1 MSVLYRVFEETY
13 RIVLD
18 SGFFILVGF
27 FLAGLLHELVDTARV
42 GRALGA
48 RSLGA
53 VLKAAFV
60 GGPLPLCSCGV
71 LPMAVALRKKG
82 ASREAIVSFLI
93 STPET
98 GEEAILITYGLL
110 GPVMAIARPVIAVAT
125 AIVAGVASLFLGGED
140 DRSGQDAEPG
150 ARNTEGRRLTD
161 AEPAGEAHAEG
172 CATCGTEES
181 PDAPEALPRGG
192 SFRERAARVVR
203 YACVTMVD
211 ELAFWMLLA
220 FVATGL
226 LGAFL
231 PQDFFLRFLPW
242 PLVTMVLMAVVGIPM
257 YVCASA
263 STPVAAAMMAKGLDP
278 GSALVFMLTGPATN
292 ASTIAVVAK
301 LFGRRFVAIYL
312 GAIFG
317 VSVASG
323 LVLNAVIGAG
333 IVPAPA
339 LPEGQASG
347 PWAIV
352 KFVSAFAFLALMAFS
367 LQRKGLRSGWNE
379 LKEHARAFREL
390 VLREGPRRVPRGA
403 LAGTAAAVVALL
415 WARSAFLVVRP
426 GETGVVQTLGRVT
439 AADLGPGLHLVPPF
453 PIGRAEAV
461 ATARLRSVEVGFRYR
476 ASGAAAT
483 ALTSRVF
490 VPAQTSRVPEESQ
503 LLTGD
508 ENVIEVT
515 AVVHYRV
522 ADPALFRF
530 GVDRA
535 EPAFRDLARAFLVE
549 EVGRTPIDAVYT
561 EERGAVERKVL
572 DLLKASPALKETGL
586 APVDLR
592 LLFVHAPDDVHGAFR
607 DIASAAEDRT
617 TARNKALVEAEGALG
632 QARGEV
638 ARTVAGAES
647 ERTRLVEHAKGDAA
661 AFVPLAREVAAAPAT
676 SRTRLKLEALERV
689 LPGVPKLIRPD
700 PRRVPGFELWV
711 TPAAAGA
718 PDPASGAAPVQ
729 GLSGFVNPIPTP
741 PPDVPAAER

>member
-1 MSVLYRVFEETY
+1 MSLLYRVLEETY

-27 FLAGLLHELVDTARV
+27 FLAGLLHELVDTARI
-42 GRALGA
+42 GRALGE
-48 RSLGA
+48 RSLKA
-53 VLKAAFV
+53 IVKAAFV

-71 LPMAVALRKKG
+71 LPMAVALRRKG
-82 ASREAIVSFLI
+82 ASREATVSFLI

-110 GPVMAIARPVIAVAT
+110 GPVMAFARPVIAVVT
-125 AIVAGVASLFLGGED
+125 AIVAGVVSLVAGGTD
-140 DRSGQDAEPG
+140 DVSGRPEEPLPE
-150 ARNTEGRRLTD
+150 A
-161 AEPAGEAHAEG
+161 AGPAEG
-172 CATCGTEES
+172 CATCAPEGAAALSES
-181 PDAPEALPRGG
+181 PARGG
-192 SFRERAARVVR
+192 SFRERASRVVR

-220 FVATGL
+220 FVATGF

-242 PLVTMVLMAVVGIPM
+242 PLLNMALVALVGIPM

-301 LFGRRFVAIYL
+301 MFGRRFVAIYL
-312 GAIFG
+312 GSIFG
-317 VSVASG
+317 VSIASG

-333 IVPAPA
+333 VVPAPA
-339 LPEGQASG
+339 LPEPGSG
-347 PWAIV
+347 GLWALV
-352 KFVSAFAFLALMAFS
+352 KFLSAFAFLALMAFS
-367 LQRKGLRSGWNE
+367 FQRRGLRAGWSE
-379 LKEHARAFREL
+379 LKGHGRAFRDL
-390 VLREGPRRVPRGA
+390 VLREGRRPLPRRGLAIGAAALLA
-403 LAGTAAAVVALL
+403 LA
-415 WARSAFLVVRP
+415 WAKSAFLVVRP
-426 GETGVVQTLGRVT
+426 GETGVVRTLGKVT

-453 PIGRAEAV
+453 PVGDAEAV
-461 ATARLRSVEVGFRYR
+461 STGLLRSVEVGFRYR
-476 ASGAAAT
+476 AAGSASSV
-483 ALTSRVF
+483 LTSRVF
-490 VPAQTSRVPEESQ
+490 VPAQSSRVPEESQ
-503 LLTGD
+503 FLTGD

-515 AVVHYRV
+515 AVIHFRV

-549 EVGRTPIDAVYT
+549 EIGRTPIDAVYT
-561 EERGAVERKVL
+561 AERGAVERRVL
-572 DLLKASPALKETGL
+572 ALLKASPALKETGL

-617 TARNKALVEAEGALG
+617 TVRNKALVEAEGALG

-638 ARTVAGAES
+638 AKTLAEAGS
-647 ERTRLVEHAKGDAA
+647 EKTRLVEHARGDSA
-661 AFVPLAREVAAAPAT
+661 AFVPLAREVAAAPGT

-700 PRRVPGFELWV
+700 PRRAPGFELWI
-711 TPAAAGA
+711 TPGSAAA
-718 PDPASGAAPVQ
+718 PDPATGPAPLP
-729 GLSGFVNPIPTP
+729 GLSGFVNPIPPP
-741 PPDVPAAER
+741 PPDIPAAER

>member
-1 MSVLYRVFEETY
+1 MSLLYRVLEETY

-18 SGFFILVGF
+18 SGVFLLLGF
-27 FLAGLLHELVDTARV
+27 FLAGILHELVDPGRV
-42 GRALGA
+42 GRVLGG
-48 RSLGA
+48 RSLKSILTAALVGA
-53 VLKAAFV
+53 
-60 GGPLPLCSCGV
+60 PLPLCSCGV
-71 LPMAVALRKKG
+71 LPAAVALRKKG
-82 ASREAIVSFLI
+82 ASREATVSFLI

-98 GEEAILITYGLL
+98 GVDSVLITYGLL
-110 GPVMAIARPVIAVAT
+110 GPVMAIVRPLAAVAT
-125 AIVAGVASLFLGGED
+125 AVGAGLLSLFGGGRDGEPETANGAEEGETAGPSCED
-140 DRSGQDAEPG
+140 GCH
-150 ARNTEGRRLTD
+150 
-161 AEPAGEAHAEG
+161 EAV
-172 CATCGTEES
+172 
-181 PDAPEALPRGG
+181 PEAEAPR
-192 SFRERAARVVR
+192 SRPKDRALRILR
-203 YACVTMVD
+203 YAFVTMMD
-211 ELAFWMLLA
+211 ELAFWLLLA

-226 LGAFL
+226 LSALL
-231 PQDFFLRFLPW
+231 PADFFVRFLPW
-242 PLVTMVLMAVVGIPM
+242 PLVSMVVMAIVGVPT

-263 STPVAAAMMAKGLDP
+263 STPIAAAMMAKGLDP

-292 ASTIAVVAK
+292 ASTIAVVARM
-301 LFGRRFVAIYL
+301 FGRRFVALYL

-317 VSVASG
+317 VAIGAG
-323 LVLNAVIGAG
+323 LFLNAVIGAG
-333 IVPAPA
+333 IVPRPA
-339 LPEGQASG
+339 LPEAAGGG
-347 PWAIV
+347 PWALV
-352 KFVSAFAFLALMAFS
+352 KFVSAFAFLALLAFS
-367 LQRKGLRSGWNE
+367 LQRRGLRAGWTE
-379 LKEHARAFREL
+379 LKEHGRA
-390 VLREGPRRVPRGA
+390 LRDIALLEGPKRVSRRG
-403 LAGTAAAVVALL
+403 LAIGTAVILVLL

-426 GETGVVQTLGRVT
+426 GETGVVRTLGRVT

-453 PIGRAEAV
+453 PFGDGEAV

-476 ASGAAAT
+476 AAGAAAT

-490 VPAQTSRVPEESQ
+490 VPAQSSRIPEESQ

-508 ENVIEVT
+508 ENVIEVA

-549 EVGRTPIDAVYT
+549 EVGRTPIDGVYST
-561 EERGAVERKVL
+561 ERGAVERKVL
-572 DLLKASPALKETGL
+572 EELKSSPALRETGL

-638 ARTVAGAES
+638 ATTVAGAES
-647 ERTRLVEHAKGDAA
+647 ERVRLVEHAKGDSA
-661 AFVPLAREVAAAPAT
+661 AFVPLAREVAAAPGT
-676 SRTRLKLEALERV
+676 SRTRLKLETLERV

-711 TPAAAGA
+711 VPGKGSAPEPATGGA
-718 PDPASGAAPVQ
+718 PTQ